1 MEKPAVEL
9 VGYGKTSE
17 LAPGASE
24 TVSVT
29 FTKDQLKAYD
39 ASGAKTYILD
49 AGDYYITAAKN
60 AHDAINNVLAAKGKT
75 VADGMTADGDA
86 AFATVYTPANTETD
100 TTTYAVDSR
109 TGAFQSG
116 TVTYL
121 SRSDWA
127 GTFPKPDGE
136 PSDVI
141 STWGNEINGTDADGK
156 PASYQSKKT
165 AGAELVAQLDSTD
178 SGNPTVGD
186 TYEDEIVYGADN
198 GLSLIDLR
206 GKSYDDPMWNNLLDQ
221 LTADDYYNII
231 TCSGYGVPAIN
242 SVGKPFVIDADTA
255 RGLFYGGTG
264 TMFPNMMTLAQTWNQ
279 DLAQE
284 YGTMIG
290 NEAVIGGCDGWYAP
304 SMNIH
309 RTPFSGRNGEYY
321 SEDPF
326 LSGTV
331 ASKEVYGAATKGL
344 YAYIKHF
351 AFNDQENH
359 RGDRDGQ
366 YGAATWLNEQSAREI
381 YLKPFEMCMKL
392 DDVTL
397 NYVEKRADGSYKNA
411 TTTIPAAL
419 GVMTAFNRV
428 GATWTGGSYALI
440 TGILRTEWGFNGTVI
455 TDNANTGVFMGG
467 QQMIEAGGD
476 MKLTYVKNSARWD
489 DFDKDN
495 AETYHYAREA
505 LHHVLYTTTNTKAM
519 NGAMPG
525 SIYKDGPQ
533 VSTTVRT
540 VVNILCTLLLILLAY
555 RVFRVWKPSKRKL
568 AKMEAKAAKKAAK
581 KANT

>member
-1 MEKPAVEL
+1 MNVEELVSALTLEEKAGLCSGADFWHTKAVERLGIPAIKVSDGPHGLRTQKEGSTDPNDAIEAVCFPAGCAAAASFDPALTRRMGAALGREARASGVQVLLGPAVNI
-9 VGYGKTSE
+9 K
-17 LAPGASE
+17 
-24 TVSVT
+24 
-29 FTKDQLKAYD
+29 
-39 ASGAKTYILD
+39 
-49 AGDYYITAAKN
+49 
-60 AHDAINNVLAAKGKT
+60 
-75 VADGMTADGDA
+75 
-86 AFATVYTPANTETD
+86 
-100 TTTYAVDSR
+100 
-109 TGAFQSG
+109 
-116 TVTYL
+116 
-121 SRSDWA
+121 RS
-127 GTFPKPDGE
+127 P
-136 PSDVI
+136 
-141 STWGNEINGTDADGK
+141 
-156 PASYQSKKT
+156 
-165 AGAELVAQLDSTD
+165 L
-178 SGNPTVGD
+178 
-186 TYEDEIVYGADN
+186 
-198 GLSLIDLR
+198 
-206 GKSYDDPMWNNLLDQ
+206 
-221 LTADDYYNII
+221 
-231 TCSGYGVPAIN
+231 C
-242 SVGKPFVIDADTA
+242 
-255 RGLFYGGTG
+255 
-264 TMFPNMMTLAQTWNQ
+264 
-279 DLAQE
+279 
-284 YGTMIG
+284 
-290 NEAVIGGCDGWYAP
+290 
-304 SMNIH
+304 
-309 RTPFSGRNGEYY
+309 GRNFEYY

-397 NYVEKRADGSYKNA
+397 NYVEKQADGSYKNA

-440 TGILRTEWGFNGTVI
+440 TGILRTEWGFNGAVI

-505 LHHVLYTTTNTKAM
+505 LHHVLYTTANTKAM

>member
-1 MEKPAVEL
+1 MNVEDLVSALTLEEKAGLCSGADFWHTKAVERLGIPAIKVSDGPHGLRTQKEGSTDPNDAIEAVCFPAGCAAAASFDPALTRRMGAALGREARASGVQVLLGPAVNI
-9 VGYGKTSE
+9 K
-17 LAPGASE
+17 
-24 TVSVT
+24 
-29 FTKDQLKAYD
+29 
-39 ASGAKTYILD
+39 
-49 AGDYYITAAKN
+49 
-60 AHDAINNVLAAKGKT
+60 
-75 VADGMTADGDA
+75 
-86 AFATVYTPANTETD
+86 
-100 TTTYAVDSR
+100 
-109 TGAFQSG
+109 
-116 TVTYL
+116 
-121 SRSDWA
+121 RS
-127 GTFPKPDGE
+127 P
-136 PSDVI
+136 
-141 STWGNEINGTDADGK
+141 
-156 PASYQSKKT
+156 
-165 AGAELVAQLDSTD
+165 L
-178 SGNPTVGD
+178 
-186 TYEDEIVYGADN
+186 
-198 GLSLIDLR
+198 
-206 GKSYDDPMWNNLLDQ
+206 
-221 LTADDYYNII
+221 
-231 TCSGYGVPAIN
+231 C
-242 SVGKPFVIDADTA
+242 
-255 RGLFYGGTG
+255 
-264 TMFPNMMTLAQTWNQ
+264 
-279 DLAQE
+279 
-284 YGTMIG
+284 
-290 NEAVIGGCDGWYAP
+290 
-304 SMNIH
+304 
-309 RTPFSGRNGEYY
+309 GRNFEYY

-397 NYVEKRADGSYKNA
+397 NYVEKQADGSYKNA

-440 TGILRTEWGFNGTVI
+440 TGILRTEWGFNGAVI

-505 LHHVLYTTTNTKAM
+505 LHHVLYTTANTKAM

>member
-1 MEKPAVEL
+1 MYTP
-9 VGYGKTSE
+9 T
-17 LAPGASE
+17 GAAD
-24 TVSVT
+24 TNP
-29 FTKDQLKAYD
+29 L
-39 ASGAKTYILD
+39 G
-49 AGDYYITAAKN
+49 
-60 AHDAINNVLAAKGKT
+60 AAKG
-75 VADGMTADGDA
+75 DA
-86 AFATVYTPANTETD
+86 
-100 TTTYAVDSR
+100 
-109 TGAFQSG
+109 G
-116 TVTYL
+116 YL
-121 SRSDWA
+121 TRSDWA

-136 PSDVI
+136 PSNVI

-156 PASYQSKKT
+156 PASYQYKKT

-178 SGNPTVGD
+178 SGNPPVGD

-206 GKSYDDPMWNNLLDQ
+206 GKSYDDPMWNDLLDQ

-242 SVGKPFVIDADTA
+242 SVGKPFVVDADTA
-255 RGLFYGGTG
+255 SGLIYGGTG

-397 NYVEKRADGSYKNA
+397 NYVEKQADGSYKNA

-440 TGILRTEWGFNGTVI
+440 TGILRTEWGFNGAVI

-505 LHHVLYTTTNTKAM
+505 LHHVLYTTANTKAM